1 MRDEIRERALLY
13 PVKSKGNSGYGTT
26 YEQKM
31 ILYGK
36 KSIPANVVV
45 AWILE
50 NGVPRMTSAYIKEVK
65 RR

>member
-1 MRDEIRERALLY
+1 MY

-50 NGVPRMTSAYIKEVK
+50 NGVPRITSAYIKEVK

>member
-1 MRDEIRERALLY
+1 
-13 PVKSKGNSGYGTT
+13 
-26 YEQKM
+26 M

-36 KSIPANVVV
+36 KSILANVVV